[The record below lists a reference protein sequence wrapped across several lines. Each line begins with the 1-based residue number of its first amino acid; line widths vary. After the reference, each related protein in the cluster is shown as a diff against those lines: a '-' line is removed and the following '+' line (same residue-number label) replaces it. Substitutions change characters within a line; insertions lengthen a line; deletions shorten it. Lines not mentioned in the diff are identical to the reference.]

1 MPRYIYKCQKCEQV
15 FNVSHSIKE
24 KFSSCEE
31 CNESCK
37 EEGGLSR
44 LPSSFTTNI
53 SKENLNSKDKAGSLV
68 KNKIEEFKED
78 LKQEKEKYKKQEFK
92 NDN

>member
-1 MPRYIYKCQKCEQV
+1 MPRYIYKCQKCEQT
-15 FNVSHSIKE
+15 FNVVHSIKD

-31 CNESCK
+31 CNKTC
-37 EEGGLSR
+37 EEGGNLSR
-44 LPSSFTTNI
+44 LPSSFTT
-53 SKENLNSKDKAGSLV
+53 STPKENLNSNNKAGELV

-92 NDN
+92 NDS

>member
-1 MPRYIYKCQKCEQV
+1 MPRYTYKCKKCDQIFDV
-15 FNVSHSIKE
+15 VHSIKE

-31 CNESCK
+31 CNEECE
-37 EEGGLSR
+37 EEGSLSR

-53 SKENLNSKDKAGSLV
+53 SKENLSSTNKAGDIV
-68 KNKIEEFKED
+68 KSKIEEFKED

-92 NDN
+92 NDS